1 MQIHLRHMKRAA
13 RPPNTVGLGYEPD
26 PPNRSALLQQVP
38 ASPLISAFSAHRPE
52 TLAAGR
58 ALFVEGDPGSD
69 IHLLESGLIALS
81 HIQPNGK
88 RMIAS
93 FIVSNDVFSLS
104 HDGTRL
110 LTAEAL
116 QECRLRRVHR
126 VELSHLPANQFEA
139 VKGAVDREPWDIQTE
154 TLMHLH
160 KDADESISYFLVRLA
175 GRLIGPTSR
184 GSRVRLDMSRV
195 DIADHLGLTV
205 ETVCRGLKRLR
216 SDRVIDAAGP
226 HNVIILEPE
235 QLKRRAGLG
244 PDSD

>member
-1 MQIHLRHMKRAA
+1 VQIHLRDIKRTPG
-13 RPPNTVGLGYEPD
+13 PPNPAGLD
-26 PPNRSALLQQVP
+26 HDMSPPPRLQQVP
-38 ASPLISAFSAHRPE
+38 ASPLLSAFSAHRSE
-52 TLAAGR
+52 TLSAGR

-93 FIVSNDVFSLS
+93 FVVSNGVFSLS
-104 HDGTRL
+104 HDGMRL

-126 VELSHLPANQFEA
+126 VELSHLPADQAEA
-139 VKGAVDREPWDIQTE
+139 VKAALDREPWDIQAE

-160 KDADESISYFLVRLA
+160 KDADEGISYFLVRLA
-175 GRLIGPTSR
+175 GRLNGPISR

-226 HNVIILEPE
+226 HNVIILEPD
-235 QLKRRAGLG
+235 QLKRRARLG
-244 PDSD
+244 PDFD